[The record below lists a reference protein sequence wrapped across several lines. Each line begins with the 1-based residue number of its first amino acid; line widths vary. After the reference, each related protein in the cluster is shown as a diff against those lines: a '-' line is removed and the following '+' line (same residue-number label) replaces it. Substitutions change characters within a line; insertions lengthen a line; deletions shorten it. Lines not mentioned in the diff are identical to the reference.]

1 MGEEVKLRFLTLNR
15 TLLSHNNYFSLKLT
29 FKRGP
34 LTYTACNLSE
44 KLLLCL
50 CLSILRLCN
59 LDSVDFLQM
68 IYASGWLRVN
78 KDLFSIMFH
87 KSLHCYKWDT
97 AAFCRARTSS
107 KLTFTAGNEIYFP
120 CLAKNSREILTL
132 ITGYWADKS
141 P

>member
-15 TLLSHNNYFSLKLT
+15 TILSHNPNYFSLKLT

-68 IYASGWLRVN
+68 IYASGWLGVN
-78 KDLFSIMFH
+78 KDLFSIM
-87 KSLHCYKWDT
+87 C
-97 AAFCRARTSS
+97 
-107 KLTFTAGNEIYFP
+107 P
-120 CLAKNSREILTL
+120 
-132 ITGYWADKS
+132 
-141 P
+141 

>member
-50 CLSILRLCN
+50 CLSFFHHYQGSI
-59 LDSVDFLQM
+59 DFNT
-68 IYASGWLRVN
+68 VN
-78 KDLFSIMFH
+78 IH
-87 KSLHCYKWDT
+87 
-97 AAFCRARTSS
+97 RTVGMYFLIS
-107 KLTFTAGNEIYFP
+107 TGNRGDIE
-120 CLAKNSREILTL
+120 
-132 ITGYWADKS
+132 
-141 P
+141 